1 MTALLTVEDLTV
13 HFKIRRGLGRRSTDV
28 VHAAD
33 AVNLSI
39 EADETMAL
47 VGESG
52 SGKTTVARAILQL
65 TAPTGGR
72 IVFQG
77 LDIGSLK
84 GPEKRVAMADAQVVF
99 QDPYS
104 SLSPRLTVHDIIAEP
119 LRAQRRL
126 RGKELN
132 ERILSLLE
140 MVGLGTQHL
149 WRRPHEFSGGQCQ
162 RIAIARALALHPK
175 LVVLDEP
182 TSALDVSVQARILV
196 LLEEIQTRLGLTY
209 LFIAHDL
216 AVVESVSDNVA
227 VMYLGQIVETGPTG
241 VVLHDARHPYTRA
254 LLASVPS
261 PNPELRS
268 ELGLISGEVP
278 DAVRPPTGCRFH
290 PRCPFAFDV
299 CPVQQPPLREMGGGR
314 RVACHLDDDF
324 AFPATVQPISLM
336 DAKAG
341 TPAVGDRSAGAGGAD
356 ERDTRPAG
364 RSMMEAMFGT
374 RRRARLIPGA
384 IQDVADTLPI
394 ELGGQP

>member
-1 MTALLTVEDLTV
+1 MTGLLSVEDLTV
-13 HFKIRRGLGRRSTDV
+13 HFKIRHGLSRKSTDV

-33 AVNLSI
+33 DVNLNI
-39 EADETMAL
+39 EAGQTVAL

-65 TAPTGGR
+65 TKPTGGR
-72 IVFQG
+72 ILFQG

-84 GPEKRVAMADAQVVF
+84 GAEKRAAMSDAQVVF

-126 RGKELN
+126 SGAELN
-132 ERILSLLE
+132 ERILGLLE

-162 RIAIARALALHPK
+162 RIAIARALALDPK

-196 LLEEIQTRLGLTY
+196 LLEDLQTRLGLTY

-216 AVVESVSDNVA
+216 AVVESVADRVA
-227 VMYLGQIVETGPTG
+227 VMYLGHIMETGPTDA
-241 VVLHDARHPYTRA
+241 VLHDARHPYTRA

-261 PNPELRS
+261 PDPGLRS
-268 ELGLISGEVP
+268 ELGLITGEVP
-278 DAVRPPTGCRFH
+278 DAVRPPSGCRFH
-290 PRCPFAFDV
+290 PRCPFVMDICSV
-299 CPVQQPPLREMGGGR
+299 ERPPLRDIGGGR
-314 RVACHLDDDF
+314 RVACHLADDF
-324 AFPATVQPISLM
+324 EFPPVARPTGGERTSARPS
-336 DAKAG
+336 G
-341 TPAVGDRSAGAGGAD
+341 THETTGGSGGTDPEAPELGRTMKEALFGA
-356 ERDTRPAG
+356 
-364 RSMMEAMFGT
+364 
-374 RRRARLIPGA
+374 RRRARLVPGA
-384 IQDVADTLPI
+384 MVERPR
-394 ELGGQP
+394 

>member
-1 MTALLTVEDLTV
+1 VNGLLSVEDLTV
-13 HFKIRRGLGRRSTDV
+13 HFKIRRGLSRKSTDV

-33 AVNLSI
+33 DVNLSI
-39 EADETMAL
+39 EAGQTMAL

-65 TAPTGGR
+65 TKPTGGR

-84 GPEKRVAMADAQVVF
+84 GAERRAAMSDAQVVF

-126 RGKELN
+126 SGAELN
-132 ERILSLLE
+132 ARILSLLE

-162 RIAIARALALHPK
+162 RIAIARALALDPK

-196 LLEEIQTRLGLTY
+196 LLEELQTRLGLTY

-216 AVVESVSDNVA
+216 AVVESVSDTVA
-227 VMYLGQIVETGPTG
+227 VMYLGHILETGPTDA
-241 VVLHDARHPYTRA
+241 VLHDARHPYTRA

-261 PNPELRS
+261 PDPGLRS

-278 DAVRPPTGCRFH
+278 DAVRPPSGCRFH
-290 PRCPFAFDV
+290 PRCPFVMEV
-299 CPVQQPPLREMGGGR
+299 CPVEQPPLRDIGGGR
-314 RVACHLDDDF
+314 RVACHLGDDF
-324 AFPATVQPISLM
+324 AFPPVARPTD
-336 DAKAG
+336 DARMAQR
-341 TPAVGDRSAGAGGAD
+341 TSRGAD
-356 ERDTRPAG
+356 GPAHRRDVAG
-364 RSMMEAMFGT
+364 DEAARLGRTMREALFGT
-374 RRRARLIPGA
+374 RRRARLVPGTMV
-384 IQDVADTLPI
+384 DKLR
-394 ELGGQP
+394 